1 MIFTGIKIFNWLK
14 ENKQNQDVTDY
25 ISDSISIDENIDG
38 ADKYNVDFDSLKQ
51 TNSDTIAWLKVNGTY
66 LFTMIKEKFLLH
78 LIIFLV

>member
-1 MIFTGIKIFNWLK
+1 MIFTGIKNWLK

-51 TNSDTIAWLKVNGTY
+51 TNSDTIAWLKVNGTD